1 MRKEDVGEIPTL
13 VTVVTE
19 EEWKTFYVLVKT
31 LATQLHA
38 SHTRPYYESANC
50 IQIILKIFYP
60 HVQEPGVV
68 T

>member
-1 MRKEDVGEIPTL
+1 MRGEG
-13 VTVVTE
+13 
-19 EEWKTFYVLVKT
+19 WKTFYVLVKT

-50 IQIILKIFYP
+50 IQIILKICYP
-60 HVQEPGVV
+60 KEPGVV